1 MSQTPDRHPGVHDED
16 EGEILEPQSVHPTQN
31 GEYRYVTGLGFRFF
45 EEGVET
51 GLSGSGI
58 TSGQHEVL
66 LQLIHFIDN
75 GPAEGFT
82 TGATR
87 TTTGTTFP
95 SQILWKRSD
104 NTKLVEKNLT
114 YTGAFPTT
122 IQWKIYAADGTT
134 VLATVTDTI
143 SYTGAFETSRTRAI
157 A

>member
-1 MSQTPDRHPGVHDED
+1 MAATPDRRPGVLDED
-16 EGEILEPQSVHPTQN
+16 EGIYLEPQAVIPTVN
-31 GEYRYVTGLGFRFF
+31 GEFRYVTGVGFQFCD
-45 EEGVET
+45 EGVVT

-58 TSGQHEVL
+58 TAPQHEQL

-75 GPAEGFT
+75 GPAEGFA

-95 SQILWKRSD
+95 SQILWKRAD
-104 NTKLVEKNLT
+104 NTKLVEKNIT

-122 IQWKIYAADGTT
+122 IQWKIYDAPGTT

-143 SYTGAFETSRTRAI
+143 SYSGAFETSRTRAI